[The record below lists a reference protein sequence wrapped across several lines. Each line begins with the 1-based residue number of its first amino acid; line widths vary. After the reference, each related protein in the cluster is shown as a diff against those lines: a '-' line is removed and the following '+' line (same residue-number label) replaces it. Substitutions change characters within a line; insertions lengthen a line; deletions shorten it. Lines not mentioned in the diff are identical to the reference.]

1 MTEMTIAQI
10 HQAKRAQKGDTDAL
24 YKLLESRAD
33 YLYRVAFLK
42 LHKEEDC
49 LDALQDATVQ
59 AIRSLSTLREP
70 RYFFTWYTQILYHSC
85 GAVLAKRI
93 KHEHSDL
100 APFQEKIPERKRA
113 DNAENTEVKLD
124 LNNALLRLNH
134 RYRDALQLFYFQ
146 NLSIREISDRLNQPE
161 GTVKT
166 NLRRG
171 KAELKEI
178 LGGDYYGK

>member
-1 MTEMTIAQI
+1 MAEMTSTQI
-10 HQAKRAQKGDTDAL
+10 HQAKRAKAGDTNAL
-24 YKLLESRAD
+24 YLLLESRAD

-42 LHKEEDC
+42 LHEEEDF
-49 LDALQDATVQ
+49 LDALQEATVQ
-59 AIRSLSTLREP
+59 AIRSISSLKEP
-70 RYFFTWYTQILYHSC
+70 RYFFTWYTKILYHAC
-85 GAVLAKRI
+85 GTVLAKRL

-100 APFQEKIPERKRA
+100 TAIQESIPQKRRA
-113 DNAENTEVKLD
+113 DSPENLEVKLD
-124 LNNALLRLNH
+124 LNNALLRLNR

-178 LGGDYYGK
+178 LGGDYYDK